1 VTSIVF
7 KKAYH
12 LLYFQCAQACRGN
25 ESTTGA
31 THGHA
36 TIASD
41 SAVQSIGGWPAISD
55 YMVIFVCIEILYFFI
70 SFSFIGGQCYN

>member
-1 VTSIVF
+1 MSKSAKETQTVFLPSMIVF

-12 LLYFQCAQACRGN
+12 LYLFQYAQACRGN
-25 ESTTGA
+25 ESTTSA

-41 SAVQSIGGWPAISD
+41 CAVQSIGGWPAISD
-55 YMVIFVCIEILYFFI
+55 YMVIFIYRNHVL
-70 SFSFIGGQCYN
+70 